1 MKVCQDTIRTD
12 KGTNNMDSRNF
23 VIGLLSTTA
32 AILLVG
38 VVVVMTRPTPAL
50 AAGMTTSGGDYILTV
65 GTGTPLDEEFVYV
78 VDTAAHKMLA
88 YRFDANRGSIEI
100 IQGVDLSEL
109 RQGAG
114 NAPGGQNPPPGRSR
128 QP

>member
-1 MKVCQDTIRTD
+1 
-12 KGTNNMDSRNF
+12 MDSKNF
-23 VIGLLSTTA
+23 LIGLLSTTA

-38 VVVVMTRPTPAL
+38 VVVVLTRPTPVI
-50 AAGMTTSGGDYILTV
+50 AAGMTASGGDYILTV
-65 GTGTPLDEEFVYV
+65 GTGTQIDEEYVYV
-78 VDTAAHKMLA
+78 VDTSSQKMLV
-88 YRFDANRGSIEI
+88 YRFDGNRGVIEI
-100 IQGVDLSEL
+100 ISGVDLGIL